1 MSMVYPTKLKILVFY
16 VITPI
21 QTDEPPF
28 LEDYEIGYVKND
40 KIYLY
45 STAIYQE
52 EWFDTL
58 SLLESDSDD
67 DFSSVHGD
75 NGPFTNGRVLHY
87 EVDSKSNLKE
97 LFSSKDGVML
107 IDAQRKGHPGL
118 VQSEDSGAV
127 KTLN

>member
-1 MSMVYPTKLKILVFY
+1 MQELEYLQLVNLFTRLPNAEHLQSLIPLSISLSCNFTTVKVMSM
-16 VITPI
+16 
-21 QTDEPPF
+21 
-28 LEDYEIGYVKND
+28 
-40 KIYLY
+40 
-45 STAIYQE
+45 E